1 MASNNI
7 TPLSTLQPAPTTR
20 ENEYEEIDWD
30 NLGFKVTQT
39 DYMFIA
45 KSTLDGNFE
54 QGQLKPFGNIQLNP
68 SAGILNYGQGL
79 VEGTKA
85 YKREDGRIFLFRP
98 HDSAIRMQIGA
109 ERMCMLCPSVD
120 QFVDAIKQTV
130 LVNKRWIPPAGKG
143 TLYIRPLLMGS
154 GAVLGVAPAPEYT
167 FLVYA
172 CPVGNYFK
180 DATGA
185 LSLYIEEE
193 VHRAACGGAGGVK
206 SITNYAPVMK
216 AMKNAKGKGFID
228 VLYLDSV
235 NNKYIE
241 EASCSNIFLIKGKVI
256 STPKANGTILE
267 GVTKKSVIDIAH
279 DLGYQV
285 EERSIEVEELI
296 RADEVFCTGTAVGV
310 ALVGS
315 VTYKARRIEYKI
327 SEGIITQQLN
337 SRLVEIQRGIVEDK
351 RNWIVEVK

>member
-1 MASNNI
+1 MGSGAV
-7 TPLSTLQPAPTTR
+7 LGVAPAPEYTFLVYACPVGNYFK

-39 DYMFIA
+39 DYMFVA

-68 SAGILNYGQGL
+68 SAGILNYGQ
-79 VEGTKA
+79 
-85 YKREDGRIFLFRP
+85 
-98 HDSAIRMQIGA
+98 
-109 ERMCMLCPSVD
+109 
-120 QFVDAIKQTV
+120 
-130 LVNKRWIPPAGKG
+130 IPPAGKG

-180 DATGA
+180 
-185 LSLYIEEE
+185 
-193 VHRAACGGAGGVK
+193 
-206 SITNYAPVMK
+206 VMK
-216 AMKNAKGKGFID
+216 AMKNAKGKGFTD
-228 VLYLDSV
+228 VL
-235 NNKYIE
+235 
-241 EASCSNIFLIKGKVI
+241 
-256 STPKANGTILE
+256 
-267 GVTKKSVIDIAH
+267 
-279 DLGYQV
+279 
-285 EERSIEVEELI
+285 
-296 RADEVFCTGTAVGV
+296 
-310 ALVGS
+310 
-315 VTYKARRIEYKI
+315 IEYKI

>member
-7 TPLSTLQPAPTTR
+7 TPLSTSQPAPTTR
-20 ENEYEEIDWD
+20 ENEYEENDWD

-54 QGQLKPFGNIQLNP
+54 QGQLKPFWKYSTESLCWNFELWT
-68 SAGILNYGQGL
+68 
-79 VEGTKA
+79 GTKA
-85 YKREDGRIFLFRP
+85 YKREDGSIFLFRP

-109 ERMCMLCPSVD
+109 ERLCMLCLSVD

-130 LVNKRWIPPAGKG
+130 LANKRWIPPAGKG

-180 DATGA
+180 VATGA

-206 SITNYAPVMK
+206 SITNYAP
-216 AMKNAKGKGFID
+216 I
-228 VLYLDSV
+228 
-235 NNKYIE
+235 I
-241 EASCSNIFLIKGKVI
+241 NIFFV
-256 STPKANGTILE
+256 S
-267 GVTKKSVIDIAH
+267 
-279 DLGYQV
+279 
-285 EERSIEVEELI
+285 
-296 RADEVFCTGTAVGV
+296 F
-310 ALVGS
+310 
-315 VTYKARRIEYKI
+315 
-327 SEGIITQQLN
+327 
-337 SRLVEIQRGIVEDK
+337 
-351 RNWIVEVK
+351 